1 VLPCTSQ
8 QRRRGHHTPTHTH
21 QERDAAEAQLEERP
35 HQRELVL
42 CAVSQRYACEALRRT
57 DSPGVQNSAG
67 FLGLVGFAR
76 GAFSSSVVSCLA
88 VRCAGWT

>member
-1 VLPCTSQ
+1 
-8 QRRRGHHTPTHTH
+8 
-21 QERDAAEAQLEERP
+21 
-35 HQRELVL
+35 
-42 CAVSQRYACEALRRT
+42 VSQRYACEALRRT